1 MSAFKGTDLVLG
13 KDSSA
18 GFSST
23 SSKKILLVERNHFSR
38 ELTKKPFGVFQT
50 CSIIQI
56 GLVLNKIYFCV
67 CYITLYLV
75 CTQGMVSLA

>member
-23 SSKKILLVERNHFSR
+23 STKKKKNLLIERNHFSR

-50 CSIIQI
+50 CSTIQI
-56 GLVLNKIYFCV
+56 CLVLNKIFLCV
-67 CYITLYLV
+67 CVILH
-75 CTQGMVSLA
+75 CT